1 MVIKALEESKGG
13 ETFISKI
20 PSFKITDLA
29 QAMLPGCEMPEV
41 GIREGEKLHEIIQL
55 EEKLNELLKRQ
66 GYLVNDIKDLK
77 KTKKKLM
84 EGIVA
89 GMNDAE
95 PLRDK
100 KKKNQ
105 QRLLLEIKERIET
118 ESDELIELP
127 RMIKKANEELL
138 ATGAHYCFERLA
150 NGDEQLKIVK
160 QEIEELRISLR
171 EKTEWKDDLEESMD
185 SAYSLMH
192 GLLGHDVMNL
202 YDKRKGKE

>member
-1 MVIKALEESKGG
+1 MKRRDLEFETLVREALKGKKVPILVLDRRWH
-13 ETFISKI
+13 TLF
-20 PSFKITDLA
+20 P
-29 QAMLPGCEMPEV
+29 Q
-41 GIREGEKLHEIIQL
+41 GEKPAEIIQL

-171 EKTEWKDDLEESMD
+171 AKTEWKDDLEESMD

>member
-1 MVIKALEESKGG
+1 M
-13 ETFISKI
+13 
-20 PSFKITDLA
+20 
-29 QAMLPGCEMPEV
+29 
-41 GIREGEKLHEIIQL
+41 
-55 EEKLNELLKRQ
+55 
-66 GYLVNDIKDLK
+66 
-77 KTKKKLM
+77 
-84 EGIVA
+84 
-89 GMNDAE
+89 
-95 PLRDK
+95 
-100 KKKNQ
+100 
-105 QRLLLEIKERIET
+105 EIKERIET

-138 ATGAHYCFERLA
+138 ATGAHYCIERLA

>member
-1 MVIKALEESKGG
+1 MKRRDLEFETLVREALKGKKVPILVLDRRWH
-13 ETFISKI
+13 TLF
-20 PSFKITDLA
+20 P
-29 QAMLPGCEMPEV
+29 Q
-41 GIREGEKLHEIIQL
+41 GEKPAEIIQL

-138 ATGAHYCFERLA
+138 ATGAHYCFER
-150 NGDEQLKIVK
+150 E
-160 QEIEELRISLR
+160 EIEELRISLR

>member
-1 MVIKALEESKGG
+1 MKRRDLEFETLVREALKGKKVPILVLDRRWH
-13 ETFISKI
+13 TLF
-20 PSFKITDLA
+20 P
-29 QAMLPGCEMPEV
+29 Q
-41 GIREGEKLHEIIQL
+41 GEKPAEIIQL

-118 ESDELIELP
+118 ELIELP

-171 EKTEWKDDLEESMD
+171 EKTEWKDDLEESMG

>member
-1 MVIKALEESKGG
+1 MKRRDLEFETLVREALKGKKVPILVLDHRWH
-13 ETFISKI
+13 TLF
-20 PSFKITDLA
+20 P
-29 QAMLPGCEMPEV
+29 Q
-41 GIREGEKLHEIIQL
+41 GEKPAEIIQL

-160 QEIEELRISLR
+160 QEIEELCISLR

>member
-1 MVIKALEESKGG
+1 MKRRDLEFETLVREALKGKKVPILVLDRRWH
-13 ETFISKI
+13 TLF
-20 PSFKITDLA
+20 P
-29 QAMLPGCEMPEV
+29 Q
-41 GIREGEKLHEIIQL
+41 GEKPAEIIQL
-55 EEKLNELLKRQ
+55 EEILNELLKRQ

-138 ATGAHYCFERLA
+138 ATGAHCCFERLA

>member
-1 MVIKALEESKGG
+1 MKRRDLEFETLVREALKGKKVPILVW
-13 ETFISKI
+13 TVALDTLFR
-20 PSFKITDLA
+20 
-29 QAMLPGCEMPEV
+29 
-41 GIREGEKLHEIIQL
+41 REKNRLRFQL

-100 KKKNQ
+100 KKETR
-105 QRLLLEIKERIET
+105 QRLLLEIKERID

-138 ATGAHYCFERLA
+138 AHRHI
-150 NGDEQLKIVK
+150 IVLSVW
-160 QEIEELRISLR
+160 QMEI
-171 EKTEWKDDLEESMD
+171 
-185 SAYSLMH
+185 
-192 GLLGHDVMNL
+192 
-202 YDKRKGKE
+202 

>member
-1 MVIKALEESKGG
+1 MKRRDLEFETLVREALKGKKVPILVLDRRWH
-13 ETFISKI
+13 TLF
-20 PSFKITDLA
+20 P
-29 QAMLPGCEMPEV
+29 Q
-41 GIREGEKLHEIIQL
+41 GEKPVEIVQL
-55 EEKLNELLKRQ
+55 EEQLNELLKRQ

-77 KTKKKLM
+77 STKKKLM
-84 EGIVA
+84 AGIVA

-105 QRLLLEIKERIET
+105 QRLLLEIRERIET
-118 ESDELIELP
+118 ESDELVELP
-127 RMIKKANEELL
+127 RKIKKANEELL

-160 QEIEELRISLR
+160 QEIEELRTSLR

>member
-1 MVIKALEESKGG
+1 MKRRDLEFETLVREALKGKKVPILVLDRRWH
-13 ETFISKI
+13 TLF
-20 PSFKITDLA
+20 P
-29 QAMLPGCEMPEV
+29 Q
-41 GIREGEKLHEIIQL
+41 GEKPVEIVQL
-55 EEKLNELLKRQ
+55 EEQLNELLKRQ

-77 KTKKKLM
+77 RTKKKLM
-84 EGIVA
+84 AGIVA

-105 QRLLLEIKERIET
+105 QRLLLEIRERIEA

-127 RMIKKANEELL
+127 RKIKKANEELL

-160 QEIEELRISLR
+160 QEIEELRASLR

>member
-1 MVIKALEESKGG
+1 MKRRDLEFETLVREALKGKKVPILVLDRRWH
-13 ETFISKI
+13 TLF
-20 PSFKITDLA
+20 P
-29 QAMLPGCEMPEV
+29 Q
-41 GIREGEKLHEIIQL
+41 GEKPAEIIQL

-138 ATGAHYCFERLA
+138 ATGSHYCFERLA

-171 EKTEWKDDLEESMD
+171 EKTEWKDDLEESMG

>member
-1 MVIKALEESKGG
+1 MKRRDLEFETLVREALKGKKVPILVLDRRWH
-13 ETFISKI
+13 TLF
-20 PSFKITDLA
+20 P
-29 QAMLPGCEMPEV
+29 Q
-41 GIREGEKLHEIIQL
+41 GEKPAEIIQL

-138 ATGAHYCFERLA
+138 AAGAHYCFERLA

>member
-1 MVIKALEESKGG
+1 MKRRDLEFETLVREALKGKKVPILVLDRRWH
-13 ETFISKI
+13 TLF
-20 PSFKITDLA
+20 P
-29 QAMLPGCEMPEV
+29 Q
-41 GIREGEKLHEIIQL
+41 GEKPAEIIQL

-95 PLRDK
+95 PLRE
-100 KKKNQ
+100 NQ

>member
-1 MVIKALEESKGG
+1 MKRRDLEFETLVREALKGKKVPILVLDRRWH
-13 ETFISKI
+13 TLF
-20 PSFKITDLA
+20 P
-29 QAMLPGCEMPEV
+29 Q
-41 GIREGEKLHEIIQL
+41 GEKPAEIIQL

-127 RMIKKANEELL
+127 RMIKKANEEL
-138 ATGAHYCFERLA
+138 RLQA
-150 NGDEQLKIVK
+150 K
-160 QEIEELRISLR
+160 
-171 EKTEWKDDLEESMD
+171 
-185 SAYSLMH
+185 A
-192 GLLGHDVMNL
+192 
-202 YDKRKGKE
+202 DKS

>member
-1 MVIKALEESKGG
+1 MKRRDLEFETLVREALKGKKVPILVLDRRWH
-13 ETFISKI
+13 TLF
-20 PSFKITDLA
+20 P
-29 QAMLPGCEMPEV
+29 Q
-41 GIREGEKLHEIIQL
+41 GEKPVEIVQL
-55 EEKLNELLKRQ
+55 EEQLNELLKRQ

-77 KTKKKLM
+77 RTKKKLM
-84 EGIVA
+84 AGIVA

-105 QRLLLEIKERIET
+105 QRLLLEIRERIEA

-127 RMIKKANEELL
+127 RKIKKVNEELL

-160 QEIEELRISLR
+160 QEIEELRTSLR

>member
-1 MVIKALEESKGG
+1 MKRRDLEFEMLVREALKGKKVPILVLDRRWH
-13 ETFISKI
+13 TLF
-20 PSFKITDLA
+20 P
-29 QAMLPGCEMPEV
+29 Q
-41 GIREGEKLHEIIQL
+41 GEKPAEIIQL
-55 EEKLNELLKRQ
+55 EEQLNELLKRQ

-118 ESDELIELP
+118 ESDELIELS
-127 RMIKKANEELL
+127 RKIKKANEELL

-160 QEIEELRISLR
+160 QEIEELRTSLR
-171 EKTEWKDDLEESMD
+171 EKTEWKDDLEESMN

>member
-1 MVIKALEESKGG
+1 MKRRDLEFETLVREALKGKKVPILVLDRRWH
-13 ETFISKI
+13 TLF
-20 PSFKITDLA
+20 P
-29 QAMLPGCEMPEV
+29 Q
-41 GIREGEKLHEIIQL
+41 GEKPAEIIQL

-127 RMIKKANEELL
+127 RMIKKANAELL

>member
-1 MVIKALEESKGG
+1 MKRRDLEFETLVREALKGKKVPILVLDRRWH
-13 ETFISKI
+13 TLF
-20 PSFKITDLA
+20 P
-29 QAMLPGCEMPEV
+29 Q
-41 GIREGEKLHEIIQL
+41 GEKPAEIIQL

-127 RMIKKANEELL
+127 RKIKKTNEELL

-160 QEIEELRISLR
+160 QEIEELRTSLR

>member
-1 MVIKALEESKGG
+1 MKRRDLEFETLVREALKGKKVPILVLDRRWH
-13 ETFISKI
+13 TLF
-20 PSFKITDLA
+20 P
-29 QAMLPGCEMPEV
+29 Q
-41 GIREGEKLHEIIQL
+41 GEKPVEIVQL
-55 EEKLNELLKRQ
+55 EEQLNELLKRQ

-77 KTKKKLM
+77 STKKKLM
-84 EGIVA
+84 AGIVA

-127 RMIKKANEELL
+127 RKIKKANEELL

-160 QEIEELRISLR
+160 QEIEELRTSLR

>member
-1 MVIKALEESKGG
+1 MKRRDLEFETLVREALKGKKVPILVLDRRWH
-13 ETFISKI
+13 TLF
-20 PSFKITDLA
+20 P
-29 QAMLPGCEMPEV
+29 Q
-41 GIREGEKLHEIIQL
+41 GEKPVEIVQL
-55 EEKLNELLKRQ
+55 EEQLNELLKRQ

-77 KTKKKLM
+77 STKKKLM
-84 EGIVA
+84 AGIVA

-118 ESDELIELP
+118 ESDELVELP
-127 RMIKKANEELL
+127 RKIKKANEELL

-160 QEIEELRISLR
+160 QEIEELRTSLR

>member
-1 MVIKALEESKGG
+1 MKRRDLEFESLVREALKGKKVPILVVDRRWH
-13 ETFISKI
+13 TLF
-20 PSFKITDLA
+20 P
-29 QAMLPGCEMPEV
+29 Q
-41 GIREGEKLHEIIQL
+41 GEKPAEIIQL

-127 RMIKKANEELL
+127 SMIIKAIEELL